1 MDVNEILKKL
11 NTITLIKISLIISLL
26 TEFSLLFL
34 STIFEGKIKYFGYVF
49 FIINIILTFF
59 CDKDLFFVTF
69 KNQKKLNLLKNIN
82 ILLFIFILFYFPI
95 LFYSSFVNFKNS
107 YTYFLFIFSVIIT
120 LIFHFLL
127 IMNLINFVK
136 KEGDEKNQ
144 SNDDLI
150 EEEIKRAMID
160 E

>member
-1 MDVNEILKKL
+1 MEINQILKKL
-11 NTITLIKISLIISLL
+11 NTMTLTKISLIISLL

-34 STIFEGKIKYFGYVF
+34 STIFEGKIKYIGYVF
-49 FIINIILTFF
+49 FMINIILTLF
-59 CDKDLFFVTF
+59 CDKDLFFVSF
-69 KNQKKLNLLKNIN
+69 KNQKKIILLKNIY

-95 LFYSSFVNFKNS
+95 LFYNSYINFKNS
-107 YTYFLFIFSVIIT
+107 YTYFMFIISVIIT

-127 IMNLINFVK
+127 IMMLSNYIKN
-136 KEGDEKNQ
+136 EGDDKNQ
-144 SNDDLI
+144 SNDELI

>member
-1 MDVNEILKKL
+1 MEINQILKKL
-11 NTITLIKISLIISLL
+11 NTITLTKISLIISLL

-34 STIFEGKIKYFGYVF
+34 STIFEGKIKYIGYVF
-49 FIINIILTFF
+49 FIINIILTLF
-59 CDKDLFFVTF
+59 CDKDLFFVSF
-69 KNQKKLNLLKNIN
+69 KNQKKIILLKNMY

-95 LFYSSFVNFKNS
+95 LFYNSFINFKNS
-107 YTYFLFIFSVIIT
+107 YTYFMFIISVIIT

-127 IMNLINFVK
+127 IMMLSNYIKN
-136 KEGDEKNQ
+136 EGDDKNQ
-144 SNDDLI
+144 SNDELI